1 MVGKILARA
10 LLNRLKN
17 LLTPL
22 VVPESIEKS
31 AIDIL
36 FHLHQVPKKYLEQN
50 MPRYAFDIVPKKISG
65 EYLKFRCSEK
75 FINLTASLMMK
86 FKPVYCTEV
95 GVSPPSNST
104 SPLWWKE
111 FLATGEGVYIQMYH
125 NSNLNIVSYFKAKN
139 KTECVIEQKMLRR
152 ELYTDSLQH
161 IFV

>member
-36 FHLHQVPKKYLEQN
+36 FHLHQVLKKYLEQN

-65 EYLKFRCSEK
+65 EYPEVSVFRK
-75 FINLTASLMMK
+75 IH
-86 FKPVYCTEV
+86 KPDSIFDDEIQACVLYGSGCI
-95 GVSPPSNST
+95 
-104 SPLWWKE
+104 SPLQ
-111 FLATGEGVYIQMYH
+111 LHLTSMMEGIF
-125 NSNLNIVSYFKAKN
+125 SNWGGS
-139 KTECVIEQKMLRR
+139 
-152 ELYTDSLQH
+152 LYTDVPQLKSEYCILFQG
-161 IFV
+161 